1 MFSRSLSGAS
11 RSFTVRLS
19 LWYTLIFTLSAGVLF
34 ALLYYLLAA
43 ALERKD
49 HELIET
55 RLKACAAIYD
65 SGGLSV
71 LQEFVQRSN
80 ESDKARTFFVRVA
93 SRAGNAL
100 LLNVPQDWVQ
110 FDAAALQ
117 PGGNPSHLV
126 WLRIPKDEESDVT
139 IASMRLPDE
148 STLEVGRRTNNRE
161 AILQTFRLNFL
172 EVMTPA
178 LLLGVM
184 GGALFAHR
192 ATKPVREVVATAR
205 SIIDTG
211 NLSARVNVTAQQTDL
226 EELALQ
232 FNRLLDKNQGL
243 IQGMREALDN
253 VAHDL
258 RTPLS
263 RLRSIAETALQTTAD
278 ATAGEALADCVEEAD
293 RVLTM
298 LTALMDITE
307 AESGVMRLDRA
318 PASIAELLANVIDVY
333 QLVAEEKRIVV
344 TADLQTP
351 CTASVDSVRMR
362 QVFGNLLDNALK
374 YTADGGAITVTC
386 RLEDSRVLVQ
396 FSDNGMG
403 ISADEQPRIWAR
415 LYRGDKSRSQRG
427 LGLGLSLVK
436 AIVEAHHGAVSV
448 RSDIGAGAVFAVTLP
463 LTASRNG

>member
-1 MFSRSLSGAS
+1 MFSKSGSGAL

-19 LWYTLIFTLSAGVLF
+19 LWYALIFTVSAGILF
-34 ALLYYLLAA
+34 GLLYYLLAA

-49 HELIET
+49 HEVIET
-55 RLKACAAIYD
+55 RLKACAAIYEN
-65 SGGLSV
+65 GGLSA
-71 LQEFVQRSN
+71 LQEFVQSSAEAEKTR
-80 ESDKARTFFVRVA
+80 AFYVRVA
-93 SRAGNAL
+93 SPAGNAL

-110 FDAAALQ
+110 FDAAALR
-117 PGGNPSHLV
+117 PGGDLSHLV

-139 IASMRLPDE
+139 VASTRLPDE
-148 STLEVGRRTNNRE
+148 SSLEVGRRTNNRDT
-161 AILQTFRLNFL
+161 ILQAFRLNFL
-172 EVMTPA
+172 AVTIPT
-178 LLLGVM
+178 LFLGVL

-192 ATKPVREVVATAR
+192 ATKPVRAVVATAR

-211 NLSARVNVTAQQTDL
+211 NLSARVGATTQQTDL
-226 EELALQ
+226 EELARQ

-258 RTPLS
+258 RTPLA
-263 RLRSIAETALQTTAD
+263 RLRSIAEVAVQTTSD

-298 LTALMDITE
+298 LTTLMDITE
-307 AESGVMRLDRA
+307 AESGVMRLQRH
-318 PASIAELLANVIDVY
+318 PTSMAELLANVIDVY
-333 QLVAEEKRIVV
+333 QLVAEEKRIGI
-344 TADLQTP
+344 TANLESP
-351 CTASVDSVRMR
+351 CTAAVDSVRMR

-374 YTADGGAITVTC
+374 YTAAGGAITVAC
-386 RLEDSRVLVQ
+386 RSEDARVLVQ
-396 FSDNGMG
+396 FSDTGIG
-403 ISADEQPRIWAR
+403 ISADELPRIWDR

-448 RSDIGAGAVFAVTLP
+448 RSEIGVGSEFAVVLP
-463 LTASRNG
+463 VT